1 MSFHSSYETLYKE
14 CLSLKQKQVEW
25 KAFKKSLINEVKTLK
40 GEKKSLL
47 NKIVF
52 LKSEH
57 FDMMKT
63 YDELKS
69 ENQVFKNV
77 LSLRKEES
85 HPSSKRLDEL
95 INSGRKSFDKQGL
108 GFVAK
113 TITPSS
119 GTTIFEKLSDE
130 ETSKE
135 NHSKLKFHCSHCDKW
150 DTLFIDSMQECL
162 ITFKETWLT

>member
-63 YDELKS
+63 Y
-69 ENQVFKNV
+69 
-77 LSLRKEES
+77 
-85 HPSSKRLDEL
+85 DEL